1 MSNYRTI
8 IVDSNRRQSE
18 ALGLALRN
26 SKDFEVLAS
35 YTSPDSAL
43 GQSTIYNPSLFLVD
57 ADRPEFMEMLPAFVD
72 LFPNAEVLA
81 MITVWDANTAYEVQ
95 KTGAV
100 GTILKTYRPE
110 EIDETIKLG
119 KHRGKPDPARTICFF
134 SPKGRAGR
142 TTLAALMALN
152 IVDKTHETVALI
164 DADLQFG
171 DLPIFF
177 DIEPQHTIVDAV
189 HDIKLLTPITFSSYF
204 HEIKKNLYMLSSP
217 DRPEYAELIDAETL
231 IEIVKLAGHCFRYLL
246 IDLPTGFNP
255 ISLAVSN
262 FCDTNFVVS
271 MINTG
276 LEAEH
281 MRRSLDMF
289 RERKMQN
296 KENYPIFT
304 RVNPCTEEERFKLE
318 MQIGYPLTS
327 IFPNEYNLVSM
338 ANSGRIM
345 KDLPRSSVLMQKI
358 EELSNKI
365 ISGEL

>member
-1 MSNYRTI
+1 MNYRVI
-8 IVDSNRRQSE
+8 IVDSNKQQSE
-18 ALGLALRN
+18 TMSITIRGGKN
-26 SKDFEVLAS
+26 FEVLAT

-43 GQSTIYNPSLFLVD
+43 GQSTIYNPNLFLID
-57 ADRPEFMEMLPAFVD
+57 ADHPDFMEMIPAFVD
-72 LFPNAEVLA
+72 TFPNAEVLA
-81 MITVWDANTAYEVQ
+81 MTNGWNSVVAYEVQ

-100 GTILKTYRPE
+100 GTILKSYRPE
-110 EIDETIKLG
+110 EIEETINLG
-119 KHRGKPDPARTICFF
+119 KKRGKTDPARSICFF

-142 TTLAALMALN
+142 TTLASLLALN
-152 IVDKTHETVALI
+152 IVEKTQETVALI

-189 HDIKLLTPITFSSYF
+189 HDIKLLTPIAFASYF

-231 IEIVKLAGHCFRYLL
+231 IEIIKLAGHCFRYLL
-246 IDLPTGFNP
+246 IDLPAGFNP

-262 FCDTNFVVS
+262 FVDTNFVVS

-276 LEAEH
+276 LEGEH

-289 RERKMQN
+289 RERSNLGKA
-296 KENYPIFT
+296 NYPIFT
-304 RVNPCTEEERFKLE
+304 RVNPCTDEERFKLE
-318 MQIGYPLTS
+318 MQIGYPLTE

-345 KDLPRSSVLMQKI
+345 KDLPKNSVLVKRI
-358 EELSNKI
+358 DELSNKI

>member
-1 MSNYRTI
+1 MNYRTI
-8 IVDSNRRQSE
+8 IVNANKNQTE
-18 ALGLALRN
+18 ALSLAIRN
-26 SKDFEVLAS
+26 SKNFEVLS
-35 YTSPDSAL
+35 YYSSPESAL
-43 GQSTIYNPSLFLVD
+43 GQSSIYNPNLFLID
-57 ADRPEFMEMLPAFVD
+57 ADNPEFLEMIPAFVD
-72 LFPNAEVLA
+72 TFPQAEVLA
-81 MITVWDANTAYEVQ
+81 MTMGWNPDIAYEVQ

-100 GTILKTYRPE
+100 GTVLKNYRPE
-110 EIDETIKLG
+110 EMEETINLG
-119 KHRGKPDPARTICFF
+119 KKRGKPDPARTICFF

-142 TTLAALMALN
+142 TTLAALLAMN
-152 IVDKTHETVALI
+152 IAEKTQESVALI

-177 DIEPQHTIVDAV
+177 DVEPQHTIVDAV
-189 HDIKLLTPITFSSYF
+189 HDIKLLTPVAFASYF
-204 HEIKKNLYMLSSP
+204 HEIKKNLYLLSSP

-231 IEIVKLAGHCFRYLL
+231 IEIIKMAGHCYRYLL

-262 FCDTNFVVS
+262 FVDTNFIVS

-276 LEAEH
+276 LEGEH

-289 RERKMQN
+289 RERSNAGKA
-296 KENYPIFT
+296 NYPIFT
-304 RVNPCTEEERFKLE
+304 RVNPCTDEERFKLE
-318 MQIGYPLTS
+318 MQIGYPLTE

-345 KDLPRSSVLMQKI
+345 KDLPKNSVLIKRI
-358 EELSNKI
+358 DELSNKI

>member
-1 MSNYRTI
+1 MSTYRII

-18 ALGLALRN
+18 ALALALRN
-26 SKDFEVLAS
+26 NKEYEVLAS
-35 YTSPDSAL
+35 YTSPESAL
-43 GQSTIYNPSLFLVD
+43 GQSSVYSPNLFLVD

-72 LFPNAEVLA
+72 LFPQADVLA
-81 MITVWDANTAYEVQ
+81 MITYWDSGVAHEVQ
-95 KTGAV
+95 KTGAA
-100 GTILKTYRPE
+100 GTVLKTYSPE
-110 EIDETIKLG
+110 QIANTLTLG
-119 KHRGKPDPARTICFF
+119 KKRGKPDPARSICFF

-142 TTLAALMALN
+142 TTLASLMALN
-152 IVDKTHETVALI
+152 IVEKTQETVALI

-177 DIEPQHTIVDAV
+177 DVDPQHTIVDAV
-189 HDIKLLTPITFSSYF
+189 HDIKLLTPVSFAGYF
-204 HEIKKNLYMLSSP
+204 HEIKKNLYLLSSP

-231 IEIVKLAGHCFRYLL
+231 IEIIKLAGHCFRYLL

-262 FCDTNFVVS
+262 FADTNFVVS

-345 KDLPRSSVLMQKI
+345 KDLPRSSILMQKI
-358 EELSNKI
+358 DALSNKI

>member
-1 MSNYRTI
+1 MNYRTI

-35 YTSPDSAL
+35 YTSPESAL
-43 GQSTIYNPSLFLVD
+43 GQSTVYNPSLFLID
-57 ADRPEFMEMLPAFVD
+57 ADHPEFMEMLPAFVD
-72 LFPNAEVLA
+72 LFPQADVLA
-81 MITVWDANTAYEVQ
+81 MISAWNLDIAYEVQ

-100 GTILKTYRPE
+100 GTVLKGYRPE
-110 EIDETIKLG
+110 EIQETINLG
-119 KHRGKPDPARTICFF
+119 KKRGQPDPARTICFF

-142 TTLAALMALN
+142 TTLAALLALN
-152 IVDKTHETVALI
+152 IVEKTHESVALV

-189 HDIKLLTPITFSSYF
+189 HDIKLLTPITFAGYF

-231 IEIVKLAGHCFRYLL
+231 IEIIRMAGHCFRYLL

-262 FCDTNFVVS
+262 YCDTNFVVS

-276 LEAEH
+276 LESEH

-318 MQIGYPLTS
+318 MKIGYPLTS

-345 KDLPRSSVLMQKI
+345 KDLPRNSVLVQKI
-358 EELSNKI
+358 DELSNKI

>member
-1 MSNYRTI
+1 MNYSVI
-8 IVDSNRRQSE
+8 IVDSNKQQSE
-18 ALGLALRN
+18 AMSITIRG
-26 SKDFEVLAS
+26 SKNFEVLAT

-43 GQSTIYNPSLFLVD
+43 GQSTIYNPNLFLID
-57 ADRPEFMEMLPAFVD
+57 ADHPDFMEMIPAFVD
-72 LFPNAEVLA
+72 TFPNAEVLA
-81 MITVWDANTAYEVQ
+81 MTSGWNSAVAYEVQ
-95 KTGAV
+95 KTGAL
-100 GTILKTYRPE
+100 GTILKSYRPE
-110 EIDETIKLG
+110 EIEETINLG
-119 KHRGKPDPARTICFF
+119 KKRGKTDPARSICFF

-142 TTLAALMALN
+142 TTLASLLALN
-152 IVDKTHETVALI
+152 IVEKTQETVALI

-189 HDIKLLTPITFSSYF
+189 HDIKLLTPIAFASYF

-231 IEIVKLAGHCFRYLL
+231 IEIIKLAGHCFRYLL

-262 FCDTNFVVS
+262 FVDTNFVVS

-276 LEAEH
+276 LESEH

-289 RERKMQN
+289 RERSNLGKA
-296 KENYPIFT
+296 NYPIFT
-304 RVNPCTEEERFKLE
+304 RVNPCTDEERFKLE
-318 MQIGYPLTS
+318 MQIGYPLTE

-345 KDLPRSSVLMQKI
+345 KDLPKNSVLVKRI
-358 EELSNKI
+358 DELSNKI

>member
-8 IVDSNRRQSE
+8 IVDGNQNQAK

-35 YTSPDSAL
+35 YTSPESAL
-43 GQSTIYNPSLFLVD
+43 GQSSVYGPTLFLID
-57 ADRPEFMEMLPAFVD
+57 ADHPEFLEMIPAFVD
-72 LFPNAEVLA
+72 LFPQAEVLA
-81 MITVWDANTAYEVQ
+81 MTTAWRPDLAYEVQ

-100 GTILKTYRPE
+100 GTVLKSYRPE
-110 EIDETIKLG
+110 EIDGTIQLG
-119 KHRGKPDPARTICFF
+119 KKRGKSDPSCSICFF

-142 TTLAALMALN
+142 TTLASLLALDL
-152 IVDKTHETVALI
+152 VERTKESVALI

-177 DIEPQHTIVDAV
+177 DVVTQHTIVDAV
-189 HDIKLLTPITFSSYF
+189 HDIKLLTPVTFASYF
-204 HEIKKNLYMLSSP
+204 HEIKPNLYLLSSP

-231 IEIVKLAGHCFRYLL
+231 IEIIRMAGHCFRYLL

-262 FCDTNFVVS
+262 FADINFVVS

-276 LEAEH
+276 LEPDH

-304 RVNPCTEEERFKLE
+304 RVTPCNEEERFKLE
-318 MQIGYPLTS
+318 MKIGYPLTS
-327 IFPNEYNLVSM
+327 VFPNEYNLVSM
-338 ANSGRIM
+338 ANSGRIL
-345 KDLPRSSVLMQKI
+345 KDLPHNSLLIQKI
-358 EELSNKI
+358 DELSQKI

>member
-8 IVDSNRRQSE
+8 IVDSNRSQAE
-18 ALGLALRN
+18 ALALALRN
-26 SKDFEVLAS
+26 SKDFEVLAT
-35 YTSPDSAL
+35 YPSPDSAL
-43 GQSTIYNPSLFLVD
+43 GQSSVYGPNLFLVD
-57 ADRPEFMEMLPAFVD
+57 ADRPEFMEMIPAFVD
-72 LFPNAEVLA
+72 LFPQTDVLA
-81 MITVWDANTAYEVQ
+81 MTTGWKPDTAYEVQ

-110 EIDETIKLG
+110 EIDGTIKLG
-119 KHRGKPDPARTICFF
+119 KKRGKFEPARTICFF

-142 TTLAALMALN
+142 TTLASLLALN
-152 IVDKTHETVALI
+152 IVEKTKESVALI

-177 DIEPQHTIVDAV
+177 DVETQHTIVDAV
-189 HDIKLLTPITFSSYF
+189 HDIKLLTPFVFSGYF
-204 HEIKKNLYMLSSP
+204 HEIKTNMYLLSSP

-231 IEIVKLAGHCFRYLL
+231 IEIIKLAGHCFRYIL
-246 IDLPTGFNP
+246 IDLPMGFNP

-271 MINTG
+271 MLNTG
-276 LEAEH
+276 LEVEH

-304 RVNPCTEEERFKLE
+304 RVNPCNEEERFKLE
-318 MQIGYPLTS
+318 MKIGYPLTS

-345 KDLPRSSVLMQKI
+345 KDLPKSSVLIQKI
-358 EELSNKI
+358 DELSNKI

>member
-1 MSNYRTI
+1 MNYRVI
-8 IVDSNRRQSE
+8 IVDSNKQLSE
-18 ALGLALRN
+18 TMTLNIRGGKN
-26 SKDFEVLAS
+26 FEVLAS
-35 YTSPDSAL
+35 YASPDSAL
-43 GQSTIYNPSLFLVD
+43 GQSSVYNPNLFLID
-57 ADRPEFMEMLPAFVD
+57 ADHPEFMEMIPAFVD
-72 LFPNAEVLA
+72 TFPNAEILA
-81 MITVWDANTAYEVQ
+81 MTNGWKSDVAYEVQ
-95 KTGAV
+95 KTGAA

-110 EIDETIKLG
+110 EIEDTIKLS
-119 KHRGKPDPARTICFF
+119 KNRGKSDPAHTICFF

-142 TTLAALMALN
+142 TTLASLLALN
-152 IVDKTHETVALI
+152 IVEKTHETVALI

-177 DIEPQHTIVDAV
+177 DIEPQHTLVDAV
-189 HDIKLLTPITFSSYF
+189 HDIKLLTPIAFAPYF
-204 HEIKKNLYMLSSP
+204 HEIKKNLYLLSSP

-231 IEIVKLAGHCFRYLL
+231 IDIIKLAGHCFRYLL

-262 FCDTNFVVS
+262 FVDSNFVVS

-276 LEAEH
+276 LEGEN

-289 RERKMQN
+289 RERSSAGKS
-296 KENYPIFT
+296 NYPIFT
-304 RVNPCTEEERFKLE
+304 RVNPCTDEERFKLE
-318 MQIGYPLTS
+318 MQIGYPLTD

-345 KDLPRSSVLMQKI
+345 KDLPKNSALVKRI
-358 EELSNKI
+358 DALSNKI

>member
-1 MSNYRTI
+1 MNYRTI

-18 ALGLALRN
+18 ALALALRN
-26 SKDFEVLAS
+26 SKDFEVLSS
-35 YTSPDSAL
+35 YTSPESAL
-43 GQSTIYNPSLFLVD
+43 GQSSVYNPTLFLVD
-57 ADRPEFMEMLPAFVD
+57 ADNPDFMEMLPAFVD
-72 LFPNAEVLA
+72 LFPQTDVLA
-81 MITVWDANTAYEVQ
+81 MTTGWDPDIAYEVQ

-119 KHRGKPDPARTICFF
+119 NKRGKPDPARTICFF

-142 TTLAALMALN
+142 TTLAALLALN
-152 IVDKTHETVALI
+152 IVQKSNETVALI

-189 HDIKLLTPITFSSYF
+189 HDIKLLTPVTFASYF

-231 IEIVKLAGHCFRYLL
+231 IEIIKMAGHCFRYLL

-262 FCDTNFVVS
+262 FVDANFVVS

-276 LEAEH
+276 METEH

-296 KENYPIFT
+296 KDNYPIFT

-318 MQIGYPLTS
+318 MKIGYPLTS

-345 KDLPRSSVLMQKI
+345 KDLPKSSVLAQRI
-358 EELSNKI
+358 DELSNRI

>member
-1 MSNYRTI
+1 LSI
-8 IVDSNRRQSE
+8 AI
-18 ALGLALRN
+18 RN
-26 SKDFEVLAS
+26 SKSFEVLSA
-35 YTSPDSAL
+35 YTSPESAL
-43 GQSTIYNPSLFLVD
+43 AQSSIYNPNLFLID
-57 ADRPEFMEMLPAFVD
+57 ADNPEFLEMIPAFVD
-72 LFPNAEVLA
+72 TFPQAEVLA
-81 MITVWDANTAYEVQ
+81 MTMGWNPDIAYEVQ

-100 GTILKTYRPE
+100 GTVLKNYRPE
-110 EIDETIKLG
+110 EMEETINLG
-119 KHRGKPDPARTICFF
+119 KKRGKPDPARTICFF

-142 TTLAALMALN
+142 TTLAALLALN
-152 IVDKTHETVALI
+152 IVEKTQETVALI

-177 DIEPQHTIVDAV
+177 DVEPQHTIVDAV
-189 HDIKLLTPITFSSYF
+189 HDIKLLTPVAFASYF

-217 DRPEYAELIDAETL
+217 DRPEYAELIDADTL
-231 IEIVKLAGHCFRYLL
+231 IEIIKMAGHCYRYLL

-262 FCDTNFVVS
+262 FVDTNFVVS

-276 LEAEH
+276 LEGEH

-289 RERKMQN
+289 RERSNAGKA
-296 KENYPIFT
+296 NYPIFT
-304 RVNPCTEEERFKLE
+304 RVNPCTDEERFKLE
-318 MQIGYPLTS
+318 MQIGYPLTE

-345 KDLPRSSVLMQKI
+345 KDLPKNSVLIKRI
-358 EELSNKI
+358 DELSNKI

>member
-1 MSNYRTI
+1 MNYRTI
-8 IVDSNRRQSE
+8 IVDANRRQSE
-18 ALGLALRN
+18 ALALALRN
-26 SKDFEVLAS
+26 SKDFEVLSS
-35 YTSPDSAL
+35 YASPDSAL
-43 GQSTIYNPSLFLVD
+43 GQSTVYNPNLFLVD
-57 ADRPEFMEMLPAFVD
+57 ADHPEFMEMIPAFVD

-81 MITVWDANTAYEVQ
+81 MTTLWNPDIAYEVQ

-100 GTILKTYRPE
+100 GTILKTYRTE
-110 EIDETIKLG
+110 EIDGTIKLA
-119 KHRGKPDPARTICFF
+119 KKRGKPDPARTICFF

-142 TTLAALMALN
+142 TTLAALLALN
-152 IVDKTHETVALI
+152 IVEKTQETVALI

-189 HDIKLLTPITFSSYF
+189 HDIKLLTPVTFSGYF
-204 HEIKKNLYMLSSP
+204 HEIKKNLYILSSP

-231 IEIVKLAGHCFRYLL
+231 IEIIRMAGHCFRYLL

-262 FCDTNFVVS
+262 FCETNFVVS

-276 LEAEH
+276 METEH

-289 RERKMQN
+289 RERSNAGKT
-296 KENYPIFT
+296 NYPIFT
-304 RVNPCTEEERFKLE
+304 RVNPCTIEERFKLE
-318 MQIGYPLTS
+318 MQIGYPLTD
-327 IFPNEYNLVSM
+327 IFPNEYNLISM

-345 KDLPRSSVLMQKI
+345 KDLPKDSTFMKKI
-358 EELSNKI
+358 DDLSNKI

>member
-1 MSNYRTI
+1 MNYRTI
-8 IVDSNRRQSE
+8 IVNANKNQTE
-18 ALGLALRN
+18 ALSLAIRN
-26 SKDFEVLAS
+26 SKNFEVLS
-35 YTSPDSAL
+35 YYTSPESAL
-43 GQSTIYNPSLFLVD
+43 GQSSIYNPNLFLID
-57 ADRPEFMEMLPAFVD
+57 ADNPEFLEMIPAFVD
-72 LFPNAEVLA
+72 TFPQAEVLA
-81 MITVWDANTAYEVQ
+81 MTMGWNPDIAYEVQ

-100 GTILKTYRPE
+100 GTVLKNYRPE
-110 EIDETIKLG
+110 EMEETINLG
-119 KHRGKPDPARTICFF
+119 KKRGKPDPARTICFF

-142 TTLAALMALN
+142 TTLAALLAMN
-152 IVDKTHETVALI
+152 IAEKTQESVALI

-177 DIEPQHTIVDAV
+177 DVEPQHTIVDAV
-189 HDIKLLTPITFSSYF
+189 HDIKLLTPVAFASYF
-204 HEIKKNLYMLSSP
+204 HEIKKNLYLLSSP

-231 IEIVKLAGHCFRYLL
+231 IEIIKMAGHCYRYLL

-262 FCDTNFVVS
+262 FVDTNFIVS

-276 LEAEH
+276 LEGEH

-289 RERKMQN
+289 RERSNAGKA
-296 KENYPIFT
+296 NYPIFT
-304 RVNPCTEEERFKLE
+304 RVNPCTDEERFKLE
-318 MQIGYPLTS
+318 MQIGYPLTE

-345 KDLPRSSVLMQKI
+345 KDLPKNSVLIKRI
-358 EELSNKI
+358 DELSNKI